1 MQLRSDGTQQ
11 SFYGL
16 PDSLFSTMGDLF
28 DRCQAEYGRLRPLCE
43 EAAGVDL
50 GHVMLMDIRS
60 YLDKLDDAGVLTLE
74 RELSIV
80 MGACQYWPAEV
91 AGVDFDA
98 IMVNEDALGKRAF
111 LPAFVMAHE
120 LSHAAHDALAPG
132 YFSPENADGLWYTLV
147 EGFAAYFQTEMMA
160 LGESEL
166 ERFTAEMRQA
176 MLLSHGTRELNA
188 LTSQWTGP
196 WHKIEGYAFFSRAAE
211 LAGTKDIV
219 FDILADPPADLAE
232 FNDAESYLSRIAA
245 AGTSAGAG
253 SGGA

>member
-1 MQLRSDGTQQ
+1 MACPIL
-11 SFYGL
+11 L
-16 PDSLFSTMGDLF
+16 ILTMGDLF
-28 DRCQAEYGRLRPLCE
+28 DRCKAEYGRLRPLCE
-43 EAAGVDL
+43 KAAGVDL
-50 GHVMLMDIRS
+50 SHVRLMDIRS
-60 YLDKLDDAGVLTLE
+60 FLDELDDAGVLPLE

-91 AGVDFDA
+91 AGVHFDA

-132 YFSPENADGLWYTLV
+132 YFIPENADGLWYSII

-176 MLLSHGTRELNA
+176 MLLSHETHELNA

-196 WHKIEGYAFFSRAAE
+196 WHKIDGYAFFSGAAE

-232 FNDAESYLSRIAA
+232 FNDTECYLSRIAA
-245 AGTSAGAG
+245 AGGGVGAG
-253 SGGA
+253 RGGT